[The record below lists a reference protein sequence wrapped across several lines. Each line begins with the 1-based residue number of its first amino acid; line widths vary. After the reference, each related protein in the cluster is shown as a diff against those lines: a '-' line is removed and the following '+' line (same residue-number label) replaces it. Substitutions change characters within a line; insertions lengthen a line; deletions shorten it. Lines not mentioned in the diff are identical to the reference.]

1 MKVVLKL
8 NVNTVNFH
16 PVHKSYITRVQQ
28 YNLVPLSVSQVA
40 PKIKERMMKEGT
52 MMITYQPVNDL
63 PNFFRLVLQN
73 SSLTR
78 SDMDYFVGEI
88 ERLGSDL

>member
-1 MKVVLKL
+1 
-8 NVNTVNFH
+8 
-16 PVHKSYITRVQQ
+16 
-28 YNLVPLSVSQVA
+28 VA

-73 SSLTR
+73 SSLTK
-78 SDMDYFVGEI
+78 SDMDYFINEI

>member
-1 MKVVLKL
+1 MLSDFL
-8 NVNTVNFH
+8 A
-16 PVHKSYITRVQQ
+16 I
-28 YNLVPLSVSQVA
+28 NLIISGEGWYLVEFRLPPWCACVQVA

-52 MMITYQPVNDL
+52 MMITYQPLNDL

-73 SSLTR
+73 SSLTLA
-78 SDMDYFVGEI
+78 DMDYFVNEI

>member
-1 MKVVLKL
+1 MYPRTLYNRVLRWWL
-8 NVNTVNFH
+8 
-16 PVHKSYITRVQQ
+16 
-28 YNLVPLSVSQVA
+28 QVA

-52 MMITYQPVNDL
+52 MMITYQPSDDL

-73 SSLTR
+73 SSLDQN
-78 SDMDYFVGEI
+78 DMDYFVNEI

>member
-1 MKVVLKL
+1 
-8 NVNTVNFH
+8 
-16 PVHKSYITRVQQ
+16 
-28 YNLVPLSVSQVA
+28 
-40 PKIKERMMKEGT
+40 MMKEGT

-78 SDMDYFVGEI
+78 SDMDYFINEI